1 MKIRQAMSKK
11 LKLTDREWAEF
22 QFKDVF
28 HIVDGYYNKKPPM
41 EENGTLPFLG
51 ATQYNN
57 GVTGMTTKDS
67 VQVHDKVGG
76 NSMNDVDKRFYVG
89 GCIAITNN
97 GSVGHAYYQASE
109 FTCSHDITVVYLKD
123 QVMTKE
129 LATFLIPSIQK
140 VGESFAY
147 AKKWRP
153 IRMRRSK
160 LMLPIGTNGM
170 PDWAFMETYVR
181 QVEDELLSEV
191 RSKLEA
197 QLLEHIISLGALED
211 REWKEFYF
219 SDVFTR
225 IQRGKRLK
233 KDNHIEGTTPY
244 VSSTATNNGIDGF
257 VGNKERIRI
266 FSNCISLANSGSV
279 GSAFFQKFEFVA
291 SDHVTSLQKEGIDEY
306 AYLFMLP
313 IIRRLSEKYSFNR
326 EINDLRISRE
336 RLMLPVQSDGTPD
349 WEFMSAFMQRVE
361 QETLGK
367 ALQFFKLRC
376 KEMQNGGGK
385 MQPYFMEDVLSIAN
399 GVRLTKADMQE
410 GSRPFIGAS
419 ETSNGVT
426 AFITNSNASLESN
439 VLGVN
444 YNGSVGF
451 SFYHPYEA
459 LFSDDVK
466 RVRWKN
472 ETANNK
478 YTLLY
483 LSTAI
488 AQQKGK
494 YAYGYKFNAQ
504 RMKRQIIMLPALEDG
519 SPDYRYMERTMRV
532 MEYEVLSEYLKRIE
546 V

>member
-1 MKIRQAMSKK
+1 MSKK
-11 LKLTDREWAEF
+11 LKLTDREWSTFRIDEILDIEKCKCSKVSSF
-22 QFKDVF
+22 SK
-28 HIVDGYYNKKPPM
+28 GPTPYM
-41 EENGTLPFLG
+41 G
-51 ATQYNN
+51 ATNRNN
-57 GVTGMTTKDS
+57 GVLSFVEKKHTMITKGNCLAFICDGEGSIGLSIYKYEDFIGSTT
-67 VQVHDKVGG
+67 VKVGRSEYL
-76 NSMNDVDKRFYVG
+76 NKYVG
-89 GCIAITNN
+89 MFLT
-97 GSVGHAYYQASE
+97 
-109 FTCSHDITVVYLKD
+109 TVADTV
-123 QVMTKE
+123 
-129 LATFLIPSIQK
+129 
-140 VGESFAY
+140 
-147 AKKWRP
+147 
-153 IRMRRSK
+153 RSK
-160 LMLPIGTNGM
+160 YNFGYKRNTEHLSAEILQLPIQTNGT
-170 PDWAFMETYVR
+170 PDWAFMETYMR

-191 RSKLEA
+191 LPKQEE
-197 QLLEHIISLGALED
+197 QLLEHIISLSALED

-233 KDNHIEGTTPY
+233 KDDHIEGTTPY

-257 VGNKERIRI
+257 VGNKERVRI

-279 GSAFFQKFEFVA
+279 GSAFFQEFEFVA

-313 IIRRLSEKYSFNR
+313 IISRLSEKYSFNR

-336 RLMLPVQSDGTPD
+336 RLMLPVQTDGTPD
-349 WEFMSAFMQRVE
+349 WEFMSAFMKKVE
-361 QETLGK
+361 QDTLSG
-367 ALQFFKLRC
+367 ALRYFKL
-376 KEMQNGGGK
+376 KKYKQMLTGGGK
-385 MQPYFMEDVLSIAN
+385 MKPFFMEDIIYIAN
-399 GVRLTKADMQE
+399 GVRLTKADMVI
-410 GSRPFIGAS
+410 GNRPFVGAS
-419 ETSNGVT
+419 EVCNG
-426 AFITNSNASLESN
+426 ITEFVDNTNASIDKE

-472 ETANNK
+472 ENANNK

-488 AQQKGK
+488 AQQRSK

-504 RMKRQIIMLPALEDG
+504 RMKRQIIMLPSQADG
-519 SPDYRYMERTMRV
+519 IPDYAYMEQTMRV
-532 MEYEVLSEYLKRIE
+532 MEYDVLKTYLNSIN

>member
-1 MKIRQAMSKK
+1 MEEAISLKIRQAMSKK

-76 NSMNDVDKRFYVG
+76 NSMNDVDKRFYAG

-140 VGESFAY
+140 AGESFAY

-160 LMLPIGTNGM
+160 LMLPIGT
-170 PDWAFMETYVR
+170 
-181 QVEDELLSEV
+181 
-191 RSKLEA
+191 
-197 QLLEHIISLGALED
+197 H
-211 REWKEFYF
+211 
-219 SDVFTR
+219 
-225 IQRGKRLK
+225 
-233 KDNHIEGTTPY
+233 
-244 VSSTATNNGIDGF
+244 
-257 VGNKERIRI
+257 
-266 FSNCISLANSGSV
+266 
-279 GSAFFQKFEFVA
+279 
-291 SDHVTSLQKEGIDEY
+291 
-306 AYLFMLP
+306 
-313 IIRRLSEKYSFNR
+313 
-326 EINDLRISRE
+326 
-336 RLMLPVQSDGTPD
+336 GTPD

-361 QETLGK
+361 QETLDK

-376 KEMQNGGGK
+376 KEMQNRGGGK
-385 MQPYFMEDVLSIAN
+385 MQPYFIEDILFIAN

-410 GSRPFIGAS
+410 GSRLFVGAS
-419 ETSNGVT
+419 EASNGVT
-426 AFITNSNASLESN
+426 AFIENSNVSLDSN

-466 RVRWKN
+466 RVRWKD

-488 AQQKGK
+488 AQQRRK

-504 RMKRQIIMLPALEDG
+504 RMKRQIIMLPSCEDG
-519 SPDYRYMERTMRV
+519 SPDYDRMEQTMRM
-532 MEYEVLSEYLKRIE
+532 MEYDVLNEYLKRVNE
-546 V
+546 

>member
-1 MKIRQAMSKK
+1 MSKK

-76 NSMNDVDKRFYVG
+76 NSMNDVDKRFYAG

-140 VGESFAY
+140 AGESFAY

-160 LMLPIGTNGM
+160 LMLPIGTNGT

-233 KDNHIEGTTPY
+233 KDDHIEGTTPY

-313 IIRRLSEKYSFNR
+313 IIRRLSKKYSFNR

-367 ALQFFKLRC
+367 ALQFFKSRC
-376 KEMQNGGGK
+376 EEIQNWGGGK
-385 MQPYFMEDVLSIAN
+385 MQPYFIEDVLFIAN

-410 GSRPFIGAS
+410 GSRPFVGAS
-419 ETSNGVT
+419 EASNGVT
-426 AFITNSNASLESN
+426 AFIENSNASLDSN

-466 RVRWKN
+466 RVHWKD

-488 AQQKGK
+488 AQQRSK
-494 YAYGYKFNAQ
+494 YAYGYKFNSQ
-504 RMKRQIIMLPALEDG
+504 RMKRQIIMLPSCEDG
-519 SPDYRYMERTMRV
+519 SPDYAYMEQTMRV
-532 MEYEVLSEYLKRIE
+532 MEYDVLKTYLMSK
-546 V
+546 

>member
-1 MKIRQAMSKK
+1 MSKK

-76 NSMNDVDKRFYVG
+76 NSMNDVDKRFYAG

-140 VGESFAY
+140 AGESFAY

-160 LMLPIGTNGM
+160 LMLPIGTNGT

-233 KDNHIEGTTPY
+233 KDDHIEGTTPY

-376 KEMQNGGGK
+376 KEMQNRGGK
-385 MQPYFMEDVLSIAN
+385 MQPYFIEDVLFIAN

-410 GSRPFIGAS
+410 GSRPFVGAS
-419 ETSNGVT
+419 EASNGVT
-426 AFITNSNASLESN
+426 AFIENSNASLDSN

-466 RVRWKN
+466 RVRWKD

-488 AQQKGK
+488 AQQRRK

-504 RMKRQIIMLPALEDG
+504 RMKRQIIMLPSLPNG
-519 SPDYRYMERTMRV
+519 TPDYAYMEHTMRV
-532 MEYEVLSEYLKRIE
+532 MEYDVLKNYLMSK
-546 V
+546 